1 MCCVCAGTQT
11 TGDVDRF
18 TDLDGRRDLCLQCI
32 LRRARAT
39 PVPRPPDGSSRERC
53 RGCIGP
59 LSSPPVT
66 LITADPFI
74 TDLRC
79 LLLKRIDQVE
89 STKSVVKVTV
99 PNWVQPS
106 VEGFIN
112 VLRRIS
118 HGSAEDPAWDR
129 MPMGCDLLWSD
140 IPIPGSDRRLRK
152 KSWTITTMRG
162 INEVA
167 KLHSI
172 SETKPDGT
180 SKVGYGPIV
189 IKSGGKVLS
198 LVPPMTICSYAQQ
211 KGSSWRHVVDVSC
224 PIVSIPNAKKSDL
237 QFSEEH
243 RTDVSFESAD
253 VNTWPLLPPYDDY
266 SKYLKKTLPQYVSGA
281 HEYYKDNENAPK
293 VPKRVQK
300 LATMWLRVEKVAAP
314 GFSDHPYYMSPRLD
328 KRKCGT
334 IEPDCLRMKREH
346 NEQER
351 KRKREAKE
359 REKAERARERG
370 FKRSQREGPAR
381 RFR

>member
-1 MCCVCAGTQT
+1 M
-11 TGDVDRF
+11 DRF
-18 TDLDGRRDLCLQCI
+18 TDLDGRRDLCLHCI

-39 PVPRPPDGSSRERC
+39 PVPRPQEGEREGC

-59 LSSPPVT
+59 LSSPPVI
-66 LITADPFI
+66 LITAEPFI

-112 VLRRIS
+112 MLRHTCR
-118 HGSAEDPAWDR
+118 GSADDPAWDR

-140 IPIPGSDRRLRK
+140 IPIPGSAGRHRK
-152 KSWTITTMRG
+152 KSWTITTMAG

-167 KLHSI
+167 KLHTV
-172 SETKPDGT
+172 SEIKPDGT
-180 SKVGYGPIV
+180 SKVGYGPIL

-198 LVPPMTICSYAQQ
+198 LVPPMTMCSYAQR
-211 KGSSWRHVVDVSC
+211 KGSSWRHVVDVTC
-224 PIVSIPNAKKSDL
+224 PIVSIPNAKNADL

-243 RTDVSFESAD
+243 RIDVSFQSSD

-266 SKYLKKTLPQYVSGA
+266 SKYLKKALPRYVSGA
-281 HEYYKDNENAPK
+281 HEYYKDNENAPQ
-293 VPKRVQK
+293 VPKRVRK
-300 LATMWLRVEKVAAP
+300 SITKWLEHVESP
-314 GFSDHPYYMSPRLD
+314 RFSDHPYYMSPRLV
-328 KRKCGT
+328 KKKCGT
-334 IEPDCLRMKREH
+334 IEPDCLRVHREQKA
-346 NEQER
+346 QER
-351 KRKREAKE
+351 KRKLEAKE
-359 REKAERARERG
+359 RGKAERARERG

-381 RFR
+381 RFK